1 MAGKGRPWQG
11 RAGHGRPQ
19 LVAVDLRDGLGGLG
33 PGRGAPFGGPG
44 CLAGCLTPGANTGKC
59 WGGGCTFRQGASMVA
74 YIQGFVKAYSAMYN
88 LPQPNFNS
96 HQAEFHRE
104 RSELKAIGFPRF

>member
-1 MAGKGRPWQG
+1 
-11 RAGHGRPQ
+11 
-19 LVAVDLRDGLGGLG
+19 
-33 PGRGAPFGGPG
+33 
-44 CLAGCLTPGANTGKC
+44 
-59 WGGGCTFRQGASMVA
+59 MVA

-104 RSELKAIGFPRF
+104 RSELKAIGFPRFQPTISEIILLTTVSEGAD